1 MISFLLAFAL
11 AAQDAAPAQVAAPT
25 QAVAGWT
32 YRESSDPAK
41 PRSATAAIRI
51 ADGARLVVRCDT
63 VQVPI
68 VSVQYLPK
76 PPLAAGESRIV
87 TLTLDE
93 AQADMTSWQFPGSG
107 AYNGEATEVFLIADE
122 IAKAKKVRV
131 TLQDGDKVIDSAFD
145 GPGGDTMFRKVYA
158 VCGLPYGLPGA
169 AAK

>member
-11 AAQDAAPAQVAAPT
+11 APQNAAPAQPA
-25 QAVAGWT
+25 AGWT

-41 PRSATAAIRI
+41 PKSATAAIR
-51 ADGARLVVRCDT
+51 AEDGTRLVVRCDT

-76 PPLAAGESRIV
+76 PPLAAGDSRIV

-93 AQADMTSWQFPGSG
+93 AQADMTTWQFPGSG
-107 AYNGEATEVFLIADE
+107 AYNGEAGEVFLIADE
-122 IAKAKKVRV
+122 IARAKKVRV
-131 TLQDGDKVIDSAFD
+131 TLQDGDKMIDTAFA
-145 GPGGDTMFRKVYA
+145 GPGDDTMFRKVYA